1 MTPMSVDARRRLEE
15 LLATLQRSIA
25 LLGKDVGSAAP
36 RDLAETK
43 AALERIARGT
53 YGRCE
58 SCDGAI
64 GRQRLLALPAT
75 RFCIACAAAAS
86 AGGG

>member
-15 LLATLQRSIA
+15 HLAALQRSIA
-25 LLGKDVGSAAP
+25 RLGKNVGAAAP
-36 RDLAETK
+36 RDVLETQ

-58 SCDGAI
+58 SCSGAI

-75 RFCIACAAAAS
+75 RYCIACGAKAS
-86 AGGG
+86 AVTR